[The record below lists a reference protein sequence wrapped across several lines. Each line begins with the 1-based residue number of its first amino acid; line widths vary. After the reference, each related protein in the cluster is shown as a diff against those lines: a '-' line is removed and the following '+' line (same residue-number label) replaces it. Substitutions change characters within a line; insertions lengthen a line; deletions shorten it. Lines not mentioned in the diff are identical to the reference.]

1 MRKTADT
8 LLATGLAAAG
18 YTYIN
23 MDDCWQVDRYANG
36 TILADPT
43 RFPYGIQAVAEYV
56 HSKGLF
62 FGLYTAQREYTVR
75 SAPPCSLA
83 STSLAPGLP
92 PHDLPPHSYPP
103 SPMSPRSARSAL
115 ALGGTRALTLTPTA
129 AGALTS
135 KSAEGGGESFSL
147 SQCPLTHPRAPLQ
160 TLPHHLRTL
169 SVKTDAC
176 GGRGWDQVR
185 APSLSPILLHTRV
198 TPAPL
203 LPLYPPAAPRTTS
216 PG

>member
-18 YTYIN
+18 YIYIN

-75 SAPPCSLA
+75 VARFPAPQPTL
-83 STSLAPGLP
+83 
-92 PHDLPPHSYPP
+92 HSPQ
-103 SPMSPRSARSAL
+103 AL
-115 ALGGTRALTLTPTA
+115 
-129 AGALTS
+129 
-135 KSAEGGGESFSL
+135 
-147 SQCPLTHPRAPLQ
+147 PLTTYCAAPLPA
-160 TLPHHLRTL
+160 LP
-169 SVKTDAC
+169 
-176 GGRGWDQVR
+176 
-185 APSLSPILLHTRV
+185 
-198 TPAPL
+198 
-203 LPLYPPAAPRTTS
+203 
-216 PG
+216 